1 LEHARFGDGGMSMSD
16 EKKPKTEKPSSSRK
30 SAAQYDIQA
39 QYLAEI
45 GKYKLLTAEEEQ
57 SLAKRVAEG
66 DEDAKRELIL
76 SNLRLVVT
84 IAKRYTGHGQSLM
97 DLVEEGNIGLIK
109 AAGKFDHSK
118 GFRFSTYAS
127 WWIKQ
132 SITRGIANQS
142 RTIRIPVHIYQLIN
156 RYVKEEERRGLK
168 FVDDEVMA
176 EALDVPIK
184 KIKLVKSL
192 ITGIRSDEPLV
203 SAEAL
208 QKLSADAHHVK
219 AQTPEEIVG
228 IQVENEFVTDL
239 IDKHLSEREQE
250 ILRVRYGL
258 DGSEP
263 QTLAAAGKMMGVS
276 RERIRQI
283 EKRAL
288 KKLNIMLQ
296 RSAKRQTTDG

>member
-1 LEHARFGDGGMSMSD
+1 MSD
-16 EKKPKTEKPSSSRK
+16 EPKGKSRK
-30 SAAQYDIQA
+30 SGAADGRSEPQYDIQA
-39 QYLAEI
+39 RYLSEI
-45 GKYKLLTAEEEQ
+45 GRYKLLTAEGEQ
-57 SLAKRVAEG
+57 ELARRVAEG
-66 DEDAKRELIL
+66 DEDAKRLLVL

-109 AAGKFDHSK
+109 AAGKFDHRK

-168 FVDDEVMA
+168 QVDDEVMA

-192 ITGIRSDEPLV
+192 ITGIRSEEPLQ

-208 QKLSADAHHVK
+208 QKLSSESPQVK
-219 AQTPEEIVG
+219 SHTPEEIVTL
-228 IQVENEFVTDL
+228 QVENEHIADL
-239 IDKHLSEREQE
+239 IDKHLSDREQE

-263 QTLAAAGKMMGVS
+263 RTLAAAGKMMGVS

-288 KKLNIMLQ
+288 KKLNIMLS
-296 RSAKRQTTDG
+296 RAAAKDEKIERN

>member
-1 LEHARFGDGGMSMSD
+1 MSD
-16 EKKPKTEKPSSSRK
+16 ESKPKKTKKK
-30 SAAQYDIQA
+30 STGERSEAQYDIQA
-39 QYLAEI
+39 RYLSEI
-45 GKYKLLTAEEEQ
+45 GKYELLTPEEEQ
-57 SLAKRVAEG
+57 ELSRRVEKG
-66 DEDAKRELIL
+66 DEEAKRELVL
-76 SNLRLVVT
+76 ANLRLVVT

-109 AAGKFDHSK
+109 AAGKFDHSR

-168 FVDDEVMA
+168 QIDDEVMA
-176 EALDVPIK
+176 EALDVPVK

-192 ITGIRSDEPLV
+192 INGIRSEEPLQ

-208 QKLSADAHHVK
+208 QKLSSESEHLK
-219 AQTPEEIVG
+219 SRTPEDIVSF
-228 IQVENEFVTDL
+228 QVENEHIADL
-239 IDKHLSEREQE
+239 IDRHLSEREQE

-263 QTLAAAGKMMGVS
+263 KTLAAAGKMMGVS

-288 KKLNIMLQ
+288 KKLNIMLS
-296 RSAKRQTTDG
+296 RREKKEKL

>member
-1 LEHARFGDGGMSMSD
+1 MSD
-16 EKKPKTEKPSSSRK
+16 EPKGKSRK
-30 SAAQYDIQA
+30 SGAAGGRSEPQYDIQA
-39 QYLAEI
+39 RYLSEI
-45 GKYKLLTAEEEQ
+45 GRYKLLTAEGEQ
-57 SLAKRVAEG
+57 ELARRVAEG
-66 DEDAKRELIL
+66 DEDAKRLLVL

-109 AAGKFDHSK
+109 AAGKFDHRK

-168 FVDDEVMA
+168 QVDDEVMA
-176 EALDVPIK
+176 EALDVPVK

-192 ITGIRSDEPLV
+192 ITGIRSEEPLQ

-208 QKLSADAHHVK
+208 QKLSSESPQVK
-219 AQTPEEIVG
+219 SHTPEEIVTL
-228 IQVENEFVTDL
+228 QVENEHIADL
-239 IDKHLSEREQE
+239 IDKHLSDREQE
-250 ILRVRYGL
+250 ILRIRYGL

-263 QTLAAAGKMMGVS
+263 RTLAAAGKMMGVS

-288 KKLNIMLQ
+288 KKLNIMLS
-296 RSAKRQTTDG
+296 RAAAKDEKIERN

>member
-1 LEHARFGDGGMSMSD
+1 MSD
-16 EKKPKTEKPSSSRK
+16 ESKPKDAKEKSTGEK
-30 SAAQYDIQA
+30 SDAQYDIQA
-39 QYLAEI
+39 RYLSEI
-45 GKYKLLTAEEEQ
+45 GKYKLLTPEEEQ
-57 SLAKRVAEG
+57 ELSRRVLDGDEEAKRQLVLA
-66 DEDAKRELIL
+66 
-76 SNLRLVVT
+76 NLRLVVT

-109 AAGKFDHSK
+109 AAGKFDHSR

-168 FVDDEVMA
+168 QIDEEVMA
-176 EALDVPIK
+176 KALDVPVK

-192 ITGIRSDEPLV
+192 INGIRSDEPLQ

-208 QKLSADAHHVK
+208 QKLSSETEQFK
-219 AQTPEEIVG
+219 SRTPEDIVSF
-228 IQVENEFVTDL
+228 QVENEHVADL
-239 IDKHLSEREQE
+239 IDRHLSEREQE

-258 DGSEP
+258 DGSDP
-263 QTLAAAGKMMGVS
+263 KTLAAAGKMMGVS

-288 KKLNIMLQ
+288 KKLNIMLS
-296 RSAKRQTTDG
+296 RKAKRESNNNG

>member
-1 LEHARFGDGGMSMSD
+1 MSD
-16 EKKPKTEKPSSSRK
+16 DSKPKDAEKKSTGGRSD
-30 SAAQYDIQA
+30 AQYDIQA
-39 QYLAEI
+39 RYLSEI
-45 GKYKLLTAEEEQ
+45 GKYKLLTPDEEKELSRRYMEGEEE
-57 SLAKRVAEG
+57 AKRQLV
-66 DEDAKRELIL
+66 L

-109 AAGKFDHSK
+109 AAGKFDYRK

-156 RYVKEEERRGLK
+156 RYIKEEERRGLK
-168 FVDDEVMA
+168 QIDDEVMA
-176 EALDVPIK
+176 EALDVPVK

-192 ITGIRSDEPLV
+192 ITGIRSDEPLQ

-208 QKLSADAHHVK
+208 QKLSSEWEHIK
-219 AQTPEEIVG
+219 SRTPEDIVSF
-228 IQVENEFVTDL
+228 QVENEHIAGL
-239 IDKHLSEREQE
+239 IDQHLSPREQE

-263 QTLAAAGKMMGVS
+263 KTLAAAGKMMGVS

-288 KKLNIMLQ
+288 KKLNIMLS
-296 RSAKRQTTDG
+296 RKEKRNKNNNG